1 MATKSDA
8 LYVSIGSMGTAPH
21 QRPFSCNVS
30 PVVLFSVLD
39 HYLRRNANQQK
50 VVGALLGVRSDD
62 GTEVEIRN
70 AFSLIYALDKTNNDI
85 ILDEDHY
92 KTMLELHRKVN
103 PEELI
108 LGWYTA
114 GEKVTP
120 VASALQT
127 SFAQDCAPFNPIHIT
142 IDPEALFNTSG
153 LGLNA
158 YTTAPVGFSNDG
170 DCMFLPVPCDIKYL
184 DAERSGLEM
193 LASAKTSE
201 SRTASLLSDMDHLEV
216 AIVQLQ
222 DLLDKISKYVDNV
235 VAGKTQ
241 PNNSIGRYIMDT
253 VSVVPKID
261 GAAFEKMFNSHLQD
275 LLMVV
280 YLANMT
286 RTQLSVAEK
295 LHLLVN
301 NN

>member
-1 MATKSDA
+1 
-8 LYVSIGSMGTAPH
+8 MGTAPH

-39 HYLRRNANQQK
+39 HFLRRNANQQK

-70 AFSLIYALDKTNNDI
+70 AFSLIYTNDKNNDDAVV
-85 ILDEDHY
+85 LDQDHY
-92 KTMLELHRKVN
+92 KTMHDLHRKVN
-103 PEELI
+103 PEEVL

-114 GEKVTP
+114 GDNLTP
-120 VASALQT
+120 AATPLQAN
-127 SFAQDCAPFNPIHIT
+127 FAQGCAPFNPIHMT
-142 IDPEALFNTSG
+142 IDPEALFNTDG
-153 LGLNA
+153 LGLTA
-158 YTTAPVGFSNDG
+158 YTAAPVGFSNDG

-193 LASAKTSE
+193 LASAKSSE

-235 VAGKTQ
+235 VDGKTQ

-261 GAAFEKMFNSHLQD
+261 GVVFEKMFNSHLQD

-301 NN
+301 NNSNSNN

>member
-1 MATKSDA
+1 
-8 LYVSIGSMGTAPH
+8 MGTAPH

-39 HYLRRNANQQK
+39 QYLRRNANQQK
-50 VVGALLGVRSDD
+50 VVGALLGVRRND

-70 AFSLIYALDKTNNDI
+70 AFSLIYTTNSDNNMVLDQ
-85 ILDEDHY
+85 DHY
-92 KTMLELHRKVN
+92 KTMHELHRKVN
-103 PEELI
+103 PEEVI

-114 GEKVTP
+114 GENLIPAATP
-120 VASALQT
+120 LQA
-127 SFAQDCAPFNPIHIT
+127 SFAQDCAPFNPIQMT
-142 IDPEALFNTSG
+142 IDPEALFKTDG
-153 LGLNA
+153 LGLNT

-193 LASAKTSE
+193 LASAKSSE

-235 VAGKTQ
+235 VDGKIQ

-261 GAAFEKMFNSHLQD
+261 GAVFEKMFNSHLQD

-301 NN
+301 N